1 MKKKMSDII
10 ALIKIIGGTSR
21 VFLWSGLII
30 PIVEMLLPL
39 LLSAAQRE
47 LVGQISDHGTEKQL
61 VVCISAVAI
70 VMLAQ
75 KLMSSLFSLIRK
87 KNASELSF
95 RLREKLYRKCGQL
108 KLNAFD
114 DPELYEKLAI
124 AERLSTG
131 EIGDIS
137 VALFVLISAIFRFVS
152 SAVILC
158 GLSVI
163 LPLFAV
169 AASLTGLFY
178 GFRTVS
184 YEDFD
189 KKRTGLIRRM
199 NYYKDISTKGEYTKE
214 TKVHGMLPHTIGEF
228 DAKNEAWNLE
238 EMSYSMKT
246 SKAQIILEPIREL
259 LIFVLPVIYF
269 ILNSD
274 RITVADFTFYLSIIA
289 ICNSALNDAI
299 NTHFSRE
306 IASIRIGDWLDFLKM
321 KNDERGGAQIPAEW
335 LDNPPKIEFENVSYR
350 YSGCENDAVSGLSF
364 CINPGEKIA
373 LIGENGAGK
382 TTLIKL
388 ICGLYEPT
396 EGRILIN
403 GQDAAEFS
411 QKSLYRIFSVV
422 FQDYKTYELPLSE
435 SMQLGD
441 TEKHSDEELWNTLDR
456 FGAESIR
463 RHLDGDLNRNLG
475 RAVSDDGTALSGG
488 ENQKVTLARAFLQRG
503 KMKLLDEPTSGL
515 DAYAEIDVLRNF
527 LAPENRWSEVIISH
541 RIAYAAM
548 CDRIFMMESGRIAEQ
563 GTHAELMARNGR
575 YAERYCQQ
583 SSGY

>member
-1 MKKKMSDII
+1 MRKRLSDII
-10 ALIKIIGGTSR
+10 SLIRIIGGTSG
-21 VFLWSGLII
+21 VLLWSGLII
-30 PIVEMLLPL
+30 PAVEMLLPL

-47 LVGQISDHGTEKQL
+47 LVGQISGHGTERRL
-61 VVCISAVAI
+61 IVCVAAVAI

-75 KLMSSLFSLIRK
+75 KLMSSLFALIRK
-87 KNASELSF
+87 RNASELSF
-95 RLREKLYRKCGQL
+95 RLREKLYRKCGRL
-108 KLNAFD
+108 KLTAFD
-114 DPELYEKLAI
+114 DPELYEKLAV
-124 AERLSTG
+124 AERLST
-131 EIGDIS
+131 EELGDIS
-137 VALFVLISAIFRFVS
+137 VALFVLIGAVFRFVS

-158 GLSVI
+158 RLSVI
-163 LPLFAV
+163 LPMLAV

-178 GFRTVS
+178 GRQTIS

-214 TKVHGMLPHTIGEF
+214 TKVHGMLPSTIGGF

-246 SKAQIILEPIREL
+246 SRVQIILEPIREL
-259 LIFVLPVIYF
+259 LIFVLPVVYF

-274 RITVADFTFYLSIIA
+274 HITVADFTFYLSVIA

-306 IASIRIGDWLDFLKM
+306 IAGIRIGDWLDFLKLD
-321 KNDERGGAQIPAEW
+321 NDERDGAEIPDEW
-335 LDNPPKIEFENVSYR
+335 LDNPPEIRFENVSYR
-350 YSGCENDAVSGLSF
+350 YSGSENDAVSNLSF
-364 CINPGEKIA
+364 RIKPGERIA
-373 LIGENGAGK
+373 LIGDNGAGK

-388 ICGLYEPT
+388 LCGLYEPT

-411 QKSLYRIFSVV
+411 QSEIYKLFSVV

-435 SMQLGD
+435 SISLGN
-441 TEKHSDEELWNTLDR
+441 TENYSAEELWNTLDR

-463 RHLDGDLNRNLG
+463 RHLDGDPRRNLG
-475 RAVSDDGTALSGG
+475 RSVSDDGTALSGG
-488 ENQKVTLARAFLQRG
+488 ENQKVALARAFLRRG
-503 KMKLLDEPTSGL
+503 KILLLDEPTSGL
-515 DAYAEIDVLRNF
+515 DAYAETGVLKNF

-548 CDRIFMMESGRIAEQ
+548 CDRVFMMENGRIAEQ
-563 GTHAELMARNGR
+563 GTHDELMARNGR
-575 YAERYCQQ
+575 YAERFRQQ
-583 SSGY
+583 SAAY

>member
-1 MKKKMSDII
+1 MKKKISDII
-10 ALIKIIGGTSR
+10 ALIKIIGGTSG
-21 VFLWSGLII
+21 VLLWSGLII

-47 LVGQISDHGTEKQL
+47 LVGKISDHGTEKQL
-61 VVCISAVAI
+61 IVCVSAVAI

-95 RLREKLYRKCGQL
+95 RLREKLYIKCGQL
-108 KLNAFD
+108 KLTAFD
-114 DPELYEKLAI
+114 DPELYEKLAV
-124 AERLSTG
+124 AKRLSTE
-131 EIGDIS
+131 EIGDIA
-137 VALFVLISAIFRFVS
+137 VALFVLIGAIFRFVS

-158 GLSVI
+158 RLSVI
-163 LPLFAV
+163 LPLLAV

-228 DAKNEAWNLE
+228 DVKNEAWNLE

-274 RITVADFTFYLSIIA
+274 HITVADFTFYLSIIA

-321 KNDERGGAQIPAEW
+321 KNDERDGAEIPAEW

-350 YSGCENDAVSGLSF
+350 YNGSDKDAVSNLSF

-396 EGRILIN
+396 DGRILIN
-403 GQDAAEFS
+403 GQDAAKFS

-435 SMQLGD
+435 SIQLGD

-503 KMKLLDEPTSGL
+503 KVKLLDEPTSGL
-515 DAYAEIDVLRNF
+515 DAYAESGVLGNF

-541 RIAYAAM
+541 RIACAAM
-548 CDRIFMMESGRIAEQ
+548 CDRILMMENGMIIEQ
-563 GTHAELMARNGR
+563 GTHNELMERNGQ
-575 YAERYCQQ
+575 YAERYRQQ
-583 SSGY
+583 SAVY

>member
-1 MKKKMSDII
+1 
-10 ALIKIIGGTSR
+10 
-21 VFLWSGLII
+21 
-30 PIVEMLLPL
+30 
-39 LLSAAQRE
+39 
-47 LVGQISDHGTEKQL
+47 
-61 VVCISAVAI
+61 
-70 VMLAQ
+70 
-75 KLMSSLFSLIRK
+75 MSSLFSLIRK

-163 LPLFAV
+163 LPLLAV

-228 DAKNEAWNLE
+228 DAKNEVWNLE

-246 SKAQIILEPIREL
+246 SKAQIILEPVREL

-321 KNDERGGAQIPAEW
+321 KNDERDGAEIPEEW
-335 LDNPPKIEFENVSYR
+335 LNNPPKIEFENVSYR
-350 YSGCENDAVSGLSF
+350 YNGSDMDAVSGLSF
-364 CINPGEKIA
+364 RINPGEKIA

-403 GQDAAEFS
+403 GQDAAKFS

-441 TEKHSDEELWNTLDR
+441 TEKHSDEELWSTLDR

>member
-10 ALIKIIGGTSR
+10 SLIKIIGGTSR

-47 LVGQISDHGTEKQL
+47 LVGKISDHGTEKQL
-61 VVCISAVAI
+61 IVCVSAVAI

-87 KNASELSF
+87 KNASELSL
-95 RLREKLYRKCGQL
+95 RLREKLYRKCSKL

-163 LPLFAV
+163 LPLLAV

-214 TKVHGMLPHTIGEF
+214 TKVHGMLPHTIDEF
-228 DAKNEAWNLE
+228 DVKNEAWNLE

-246 SKAQIILEPIREL
+246 SKAQIILEPIRE
-259 LIFVLPVIYF
+259 
-269 ILNSD
+269 S
-274 RITVADFTFYLSIIA
+274 ADFCPSGDIFHSEQRSY
-289 ICNSALNDAI
+289 
-299 NTHFSRE
+299 HSR
-306 IASIRIGDWLDFLKM
+306 
-321 KNDERGGAQIPAEW
+321 
-335 LDNPPKIEFENVSYR
+335 
-350 YSGCENDAVSGLSF
+350 GLH
-364 CINPGEKIA
+364 
-373 LIGENGAGK
+373 L
-382 TTLIKL
+382 
-388 ICGLYEPT
+388 
-396 EGRILIN
+396 
-403 GQDAAEFS
+403 
-411 QKSLYRIFSVV
+411 
-422 FQDYKTYELPLSE
+422 LSE
-435 SMQLGD
+435 HNRDMQLG
-441 TEKHSDEELWNTLDR
+441 
-456 FGAESIR
+456 
-463 RHLDGDLNRNLG
+463 
-475 RAVSDDGTALSGG
+475 
-488 ENQKVTLARAFLQRG
+488 
-503 KMKLLDEPTSGL
+503 
-515 DAYAEIDVLRNF
+515 
-527 LAPENRWSEVIISH
+527 
-541 RIAYAAM
+541 
-548 CDRIFMMESGRIAEQ
+548 
-563 GTHAELMARNGR
+563 
-575 YAERYCQQ
+575 AERRDKYAFQP
-583 SSGY
+583 

>member
-1 MKKKMSDII
+1 MKS
-10 ALIKIIGGTSR
+10 S
-21 VFLWSGLII
+21 
-30 PIVEMLLPL
+30 
-39 LLSAAQRE
+39 
-47 LVGQISDHGTEKQL
+47 TEK
-61 VVCISAVAI
+61 CA
-70 VMLAQ
+70 
-75 KLMSSLFSLIRK
+75 
-87 KNASELSF
+87 
-95 RLREKLYRKCGQL
+95 QL
-108 KLNAFD
+108 KLTAFD
-114 DPELYEKLAI
+114 DPGLYEKLAA

-137 VALFVLISAIFRFVS
+137 AALFVLIGAIFRFVS

-158 GLSVI
+158 GLSVM
-163 LPLFAV
+163 LPLLAV

-178 GFRTVS
+178 GFRSVS

-199 NYYKDISTKGEYTKE
+199 NYYKDISAKGEYTKE
-214 TKVHGMLPHTIGEF
+214 SKVHGMLPHTIGEF

-246 SKAQIILEPIREL
+246 SRVQIMLEPIREL
-259 LIFVLPVIYF
+259 LVFVLPVIYF

-274 RITVADFTFYLSIIA
+274 RITVADFTFYLSVIA

-321 KNDERGGAQIPAEW
+321 ENDERDGAEIPEEG
-335 LDNPPKIEFENVSYR
+335 LNNPPKIEFENVSYR
-350 YSGCENDAVSGLSF
+350 YNGSDRDAVCGLSF
-364 CINPGEKIA
+364 RINPGEKIA

-396 EGRILIN
+396 EGRILID

-411 QKSLYRIFSVV
+411 QRSIYRIFSVV

-435 SMQLGD
+435 SIQLGD
-441 TEKHSDEELWNTLDR
+441 TEKRTDDELWDTLDR

-463 RHLDGDLNRNLG
+463 KHLDGDLSRNLG
-475 RAVSDDGTALSGG
+475 RAVSDDGTSLSGG
-488 ENQKVTLARAFLQRG
+488 ENQKVSLARAFLKRG
-503 KMKLLDEPTSGL
+503 KIKLLDEPTSGL
-515 DAYAEIDVLRNF
+515 DAHAEIDVLRNF

-548 CDRIFMMESGRIAEQ
+548 CDRIFMMENGRIVEQ

-575 YAERYCQQ
+575 YTERYRQQ

>member
-10 ALIKIIGGTSR
+10 ALIKIIGGTSG
-21 VFLWSGLII
+21 VLLWSGLVI
-30 PIVEMLLPL
+30 PLVEMALPL

-163 LPLFAV
+163 LPLLAV

-274 RITVADFTFYLSIIA
+274 HITVADFTFYLSIIA
-289 ICNSALNDAI
+289 ICSSALNDAI

-321 KNDERGGAQIPAEW
+321 KNDERDGAEIPAEW

-350 YSGCENDAVSGLSF
+350 YNGSDKDVVSNLSF

-403 GQDAAEFS
+403 GQDAAKFA

-435 SMQLGD
+435 SIQLGD

-503 KMKLLDEPTSGL
+503 KVKLLDEPTSGL
-515 DAYAEIDVLRNF
+515 DAYAEIDVLKNF
-527 LAPENRWSEVIISH
+527 IERENKWSEVIISH
-541 RIAYAAM
+541 RIACAAM
-548 CDRIFMMESGRIAEQ
+548 CDRILMMENGRIIEQ
-563 GTHAELMARNGR
+563 GTHNELMERNGQ
-575 YAERYCQQ
+575 YAERYRQQ
-583 SSGY
+583 SAGY